1 MDIINIIE
9 ESNIISLGT
18 YGNVIVDKPSSNI
31 ISAGAPGPRGPSG
44 ESTIS
49 GTAISISNLSA
60 NDLLSFNGNNWTNKP
75 QDLLT
80 EGGNF

>member
-18 YGNVIVDKPSSNI
+18 YGSVIVDKPSSNI
-31 ISAGAPGPRGPSG
+31 ILAGAPGPQGPSG
-44 ESTIS
+44 ESTIAGS
-49 GTAISISNLSA
+49 VITISNLSA

>member
-18 YGNVIVDKPSSNI
+18 YGSVIVDKPFSNI
-31 ISAGAPGPRGPSG
+31 ILAGAPGPQGPSG

>member
-31 ISAGAPGPRGPSG
+31 ILAGAPGPRGPSG
-44 ESTIS
+44 ESTIAGS
-49 GTAISISNLSA
+49 TVTISNLSA